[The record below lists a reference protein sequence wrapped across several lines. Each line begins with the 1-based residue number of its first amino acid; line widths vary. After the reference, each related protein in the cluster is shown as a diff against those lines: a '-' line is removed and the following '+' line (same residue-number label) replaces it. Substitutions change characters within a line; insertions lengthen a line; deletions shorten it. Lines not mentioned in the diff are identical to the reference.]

1 MVYDAHSDDEGD
13 TRSGAGVAREG
24 ERRKLSGEKREEQRR
39 TKNESGQESQITELY
54 LDDVVEI

>member
-13 TRSGAGVAREG
+13 MRSGAGVAREG
-24 ERRKLSGEKREEQRR
+24 ERRELSGEKRGNR
-39 TKNESGQESQITELY
+39 KNESGQESQITELY